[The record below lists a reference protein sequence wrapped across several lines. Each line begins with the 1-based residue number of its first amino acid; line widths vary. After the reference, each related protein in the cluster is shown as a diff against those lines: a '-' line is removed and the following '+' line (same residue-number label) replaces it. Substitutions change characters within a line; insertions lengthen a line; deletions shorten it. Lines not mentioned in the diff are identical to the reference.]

1 MNFPQIRLSSQRA
14 AINIEIQPARQSI
27 GQPKAQQ
34 SIQQPKA
41 DMSIRQR
48 PGKLTIDQ
56 SNAWHNLGLKSSQ
69 VRTRET
75 AEHARKTLLEGIATT
90 SREGDEL
97 MRIEQG
103 GNPIP
108 DQAARNAVWNF
119 DYQPGGMPAYDLVEL
134 NYQAQRPE
142 INITRNTPVIEAV
155 PQKVR
160 HDYKPGKVDVSMD
173 KYASLNIDFENLTY
187 KGYRFE
193 TEI

>member
-1 MNFPQIRLSSQRA
+1 MDFPQIRLSSQRA
-14 AINIEIQPARQSI
+14 AIKIETQQATQSI
-27 GQPKAQQ
+27 EQPKAQQ

-41 DMSIRQR
+41 DVSMRQR

-56 SNAWHNLGLKSSQ
+56 TNAWHNLGLKSSQ

-75 AEHARKTLLEGIATT
+75 ADHARKSLLEGIART
-90 SREGDEL
+90 SQKGDEL

-103 GNPIP
+103 GNPLA
-108 DQAARNAVWNF
+108 DQATRNAVWNF
-119 DYQPGGMPAYDLVEL
+119 EYKPGGMPAYDLVAL
-134 NYQAQRPE
+134 DYQAQRPE
-142 INITRNTPVIEAV
+142 INITRNTPVINAV

-173 KYASLNIDFENLTY
+173 KYASLNIDFVNLTY

-193 TEI
+193 IEI